1 MSKKWLYSVA
11 VGALLIAG
19 EALGITVQ
27 EVLSNGFWNGDSRGL
42 SRGNVNKEILWASK
56 RKNFKKT
63 VSTWQETPEYG
74 KGLLK
79 TFTLGKD
86 KVGHR
91 RWKIIR
97 EDKLIIYTT
106 PQEECRFINS
116 IFDLRTPLSR
126 QKQNVIAY
134 QKKWDYMPAI
144 NDYITST
151 NVIDTTYTCKPK
163 KGRPVG
169 PYTENWT
176 HQEFVCIDTCNFTIL
191 NTEHNAITN
200 IISDNEAYI
209 SGSVYQT
216 GTYDSIL
223 GLETGWPIWMD
234 RAYTQHILT
243 SNDVVYISQNIS
255 VQSSSYENEERTYY
269 TDYTATFKNG
279 KCKGE
284 TESISCVQKAKYR
297 NEYIEF
303 LKRFRAEQ
311 NTR

>member
-56 RKNFKKT
+56 KKDFKKPI
-63 VSTWQETPEYG
+63 SRREETEEYARSWG
-74 KGLLK
+74 K

-86 KVGHR
+86 KAGHHT
-91 RWKIIR
+91 WKSTRFSKVTSYYDSQER
-97 EDKLIIYTT
+97 EKYVDSVLDM
-106 PQEECRFINS
+106 RA
-116 IFDLRTPLSR
+116 PLSR
-126 QKQNVIAY
+126 QKQNVVAY
-134 QKKWDYMPAI
+134 EKAWDYMPAI
-144 NDYITST
+144 NDYMTST

-176 HQEFVCIDTCNFTIL
+176 YQEFACIETCNFTIL

-243 SNDVVYISQNIS
+243 SNDVVYITQNIS
-255 VQSSSYENEERTYY
+255 VQSSGYENEERTYY

-303 LKRFRAEQ
+303 LKRRRAEQ
-311 NTR
+311 NTL